1 MKNIPIANSYQFML
15 ISYIIEIE
23 LGNSMST
30 QFNANMIDA
39 GEVVNLPHKAQFGR
53 QAETAIGSLFGRQL
67 NTISEGRYVIRT
79 IINTMMSTVT
89 DPGGTLIVR
98 SGRRNS
104 LWSIDLHNE
113 TNTNHLLGHTNN
125 QSSDIRMSTL
135 RLIDLA

>member
-89 DPGGTLIVR
+89 DPGGTLIAR
-98 SGRRNS
+98 SGRRHPCGVLTYTMKPTPIICWAIPTINPRIS
-104 LWSIDLHNE
+104 
-113 TNTNHLLGHTNN
+113 G
-125 QSSDIRMSTL
+125 
-135 RLIDLA
+135 